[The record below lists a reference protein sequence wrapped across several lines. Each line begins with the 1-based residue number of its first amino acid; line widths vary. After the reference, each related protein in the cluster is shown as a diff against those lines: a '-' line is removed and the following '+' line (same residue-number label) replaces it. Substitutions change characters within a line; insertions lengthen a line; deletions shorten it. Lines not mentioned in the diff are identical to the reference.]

1 MTSIFHRLVLR
12 SPRSSQS
19 VGYSKLHFG
28 SCHRPGSIKMSELGG
43 DEHLPKSN
51 HDHLSFRQ
59 SSGCESS
66 RGGGS
71 CQDSGTEESP
81 SEAGSGI
88 GRES

>member
-1 MTSIFHRLVLR
+1 MRQSTHR
-12 SPRSSQS
+12 SFRSSQS

-66 RGGGS
+66 RGGSS
-71 CQDSGTEESP
+71 CQDSGTEESQ